1 MGVRYLG
8 CCVVLAGLA
17 IAGPGAAAGRTAHQ
31 SCVHAMTPVP
41 ARPTGDRL
49 LAIGVPKGPVGPL
62 VRAGYVVV
70 TYGAD
75 PENRRLISQASPG
88 VPGDPKAGGHFGS
101 EVVSGDFDH
110 DGHPDLAITAP
121 DDGSGSVTLVFGS
134 ADGPS
139 GQAVTL
145 TAPARRRCEG
155 YGREIAVGDFD
166 ADRFDDVAIAC
177 AFGTVQIIHGGP
189 GLRTSVPDP
198 AYVDSGSEEVTESAG
213 LAAGDVTGDGY
224 ADLIV
229 ESGIDDPAD
238 AGYDIDVVAGS
249 ARGLTHKVGRTA
261 KAMDPAALAVGDVDH
276 DGHGDLVTNGLG
288 NSEVIV
294 LPGTAQG
301 LDTRGEYKGTRGLA
315 HRHGYIDSIA
325 VGDVNGDGYADAAFG
340 TARGLGGISAGSVTV
355 LYGGPRGLSGAGAQ
369 RIRQGEDGVPG
380 KAERADGMGD
390 PVVLT
395 DLNGDGHA
403 DLAASA
409 PSENHGTGAVVLL
422 PGTATGVGAKGATM
436 LCGAPHT
443 SFGSVLGA

>member
-17 IAGPGAAAGRTAHQ
+17 IAGPGAAGRTAHK

-49 LAIGVPKGPVGPL
+49 LAIGVPKGQVGPIAK
-62 VRAGYVVV
+62 AGYVVV
-70 TYGAD
+70 TYGGN
-75 PENRRLISQASPG
+75 PENRRVISQASPG
-88 VPGDPKAGGHFGS
+88 IPGDPKARGLFGS
-101 EVVSGDFDH
+101 AVASGDFDH
-110 DGHPDLAITAP
+110 DGHPDLSITAP
-121 DDGSGSVTLVFGS
+121 DDGTGSVTLVFGS

-145 TAPARRRCEG
+145 TAPAHQRCEA

-177 AFGTVQIIHGGP
+177 ASGTVQIIHGGP

-198 AYVDSGSEEVTESAG
+198 AYVDSGSEEVTKSGG
-213 LAAGDVTGDGY
+213 LAAGDLTGDGY

-238 AGYDIDVVAGS
+238 AGFDINVIAGS
-249 ARGLTHKVGRTA
+249 AHGLTHKVGRTA
-261 KAMDPAALAVGDVDH
+261 KSMNAAALAVGDVDR
-276 DGHGDLVTNGLG
+276 DGHADLVTNGIG

-294 LPGTAQG
+294 FPGTAQG
-301 LDTRGEYKGTRGLA
+301 LDTRGLYKGTRGLA
-315 HRHGYIDSIA
+315 RRHGYINSIA
-325 VGDVNGDGYADAAFG
+325 VGDVNGDGYADTAFG
-340 TARGLGGISAGSVTV
+340 SAEGLGGISAGSVTV
-355 LYGGPRGLSGAGAQ
+355 LYGAPGGLSGARAQ
-369 RIRQGEDGVPG
+369 RIRQGENGVPG
-380 KAERADGMGD
+380 KAEREDGMGG

-409 PSENHGTGAVVLL
+409 SLENHGTGAVVLL
-422 PGTATGVGAKGATM
+422 PGTTAGVGSKGATM

-443 SFGSVLGA
+443 NFGSVLGA